1 MRIAAEKRAQVGQA
15 GSRTRRARAAVALLL
30 LAAAVASGCGSA
42 IPSSQGGP
50 AKVSAD
56 RSAAGT
62 YLVDGEGHALYLFLA
77 DGKGHSACTE
87 ACASVWP
94 PFETSAPPVAGP
106 GVSQAKLGTI
116 SREGVMQVTYAGVPL
131 YYYAGDGSSPD
142 ATSGEDIEQFGAP
155 WYLVSPKNAEP
166 AEEASSEGESGGQG
180 HGGGGYGS

>member
-1 MRIAAEKRAQVGQA
+1 MRIAAEKRAQVVQA
-15 GSRTRRARAAVALLL
+15 SRRTRRARAAVALLL
-30 LAAAVASGCGSA
+30 LASPVALGCGSA

-56 RSAAGT
+56 RSGAAT
-62 YLVDGEGHALYLFLA
+62 YIVDEEGHSLYLFLA

-94 PFETSAPPVAGP
+94 PFETSAPPMAGP

-116 SREGVMQVTYAGVPL
+116 SREGAMQVTYAGVPL
-131 YYYAGDGSSPD
+131 YYYAGDGGSPG
-142 ATSGEDIEQFGAP
+142 ATRGEDIEQFGAP

-166 AEEASSEGESGGQG
+166 VEEGSGGG
-180 HGGGGYGS
+180 HGS